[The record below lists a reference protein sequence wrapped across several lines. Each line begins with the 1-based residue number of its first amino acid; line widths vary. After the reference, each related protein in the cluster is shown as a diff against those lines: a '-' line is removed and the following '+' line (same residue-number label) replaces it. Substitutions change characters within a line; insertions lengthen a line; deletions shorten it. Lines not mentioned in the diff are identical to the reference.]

1 VTKIHDYIKHRASP
15 PVKLFSLTV
24 EYAGKLF
31 IVLQIP
37 EFEDQPHICTKDATT
52 ASQKDVFR
60 RGDLLARTVGATS
73 ERLADDSAV
82 RQLLNL
88 AVQRR
93 ADSMLADVARIMRGE
108 RGRQASESPFWLQAR
123 SIAEAY
129 APNAGEFQSLGCW
142 RFSVAPATPLALPAD
157 QPPFAALQPAAVGAQ
172 VELRGWDFPHLKP
185 DDVEQRRDATSGL
198 AYLLHRTNWHHH
210 VEVFTLFENG
220 YAQLDCLMVEDL
232 EARELFSDK
241 EPTPPGRYFNWVIAI
256 HLVSEFLLFVTR
268 LYAKLSYEG
277 GVRYEVRITAAANR
291 VLRSRTPGREL
302 RHPRKPSAE
311 DEILVRGDIDT
322 AVLRADVPREAVRL
336 LKEIFAMFHWNDPN
350 EKVLTDE
357 IQKLFTRRLLE

>member
-1 VTKIHDYIKHRASP
+1 MPPGLTGLLLGAAEGPARPTVPPALPPNGLPSNVPATLAAPPPSTARCAPAHAASGEVLDGP
-15 PVKLFSLTV
+15 AQQAANAKLGDKGTS
-24 EYAGKLF
+24 G
-31 IVLQIP
+31 
-37 EFEDQPHICTKDATT
+37 DAP
-52 ASQKDVFR
+52 AV
-60 RGDLLARTVGATS
+60 GGEAAR
-73 ERLADDSAV
+73 
-82 RQLLNL
+82 
-88 AVQRR
+88 
-93 ADSMLADVARIMRGE
+93 VAQVDRV
-108 RGRQASESPFWLQAR
+108 
-123 SIAEAY
+123 AEAY

-157 QPPFAALQPAAVGAQ
+157 QPPFAALQPAAIGAQ
-172 VELRGWDFPHLKP
+172 VELRGWDFPHLQP

-198 AYLLHRTNWHHH
+198 AYLLHKTNWHHH

-232 EARELFSDK
+232 ESRELFSDK
-241 EPTPPGRYFNWVIAI
+241 EPTPPGQYFNWVIAI

-277 GVRYEVRITAAANR
+277 AVRYEVRITAAANR

-302 RHPRKPSAE
+302 RPRKPSAE